1 MTEIEKINNLRA
13 EMLKEGIDLYIIPM
27 RNNLLNTDLKPHEN
41 RIKYISKFSGSAG
54 QIFITLQ
61 KASIFVDGR
70 YELQVKLEVSS
81 KIFEINEMGIQ
92 SYIKWIETN
101 LPENCTVGY
110 DPKLFS
116 ITEIETYI
124 KRFENHQIKLKSIS
138 DNLVDKIWSKIPSQ
152 KKAII
157 SDHKI
162 EYSGIKRAEKLNKLR
177 NTFIKSQDE
186 ALFVGD
192 NNFISSFTNLR
203 AYRNEYTPAI
213 PAFCVITT
221 NNCHL
226 FVENCRINKN
236 DVTKIA
242 TDIKIHDLKD
252 FKRDISNILKNVKV
266 VKLDKSDTSIFVQ
279 EIFKKLNIKVL
290 HQNDINHSKA
300 IKNSI
305 ELEAFKKAHELD
317 AIAICNFLHWIK
329 KQKNLNNLDE
339 LRIVKSI
346 EFFRKEQQPHYL
358 GPSFSAIVGFNEN
371 GAIIHYNA
379 TKKTNKKLSGDGL
392 LLIDSGGQY
401 KYGTT
406 DVTRT
411 ILVGKANEKMKRLYT
426 VVLKA
431 HIALARKSF
440 NKKTTGAELDNVA
453 RSVVKKYGYD
463 YNHGTGHGVGSV
475 LSVHDGILSISPKE
489 KKANFQEN
497 MVFSNE
503 PGIYLEGLFGIR
515 IENLMVLNKDTKIR
529 NNLCFEIL
537 SHIPF
542 ERELFD
548 LNILNETEVNWI
560 NKYHAKVYEKL
571 SSKLK
576 LDQRT
581 WLKNATLPV

>member
-27 RNNLLNTDLKPHEN
+27 RNNLLNNDLKPHEN

-70 YELQVKLEVSS
+70 YELQVKLEVNS
-81 KIFEINEMGIQ
+81 KIFEINEMGMQ

-116 ITEIETYI
+116 ISEIETYI
-124 KRFENHQIKLKSIS
+124 KRFENHHIKLKSIS
-138 DNLVDKIWSKIPSQ
+138 DNLIDKIWSKIPSQ
-152 KKAII
+152 KQVII

-162 EYSGIKRAEKLNKLR
+162 EYSGIKRAEKLNKLIDK
-177 NTFIKSQDE
+177 FIKSQDE

-203 AYRNEYTPAI
+203 AYRNEYTPAV
-213 PAFCVITT
+213 PAFCVITA

-226 FVENCRINKN
+226 FLENCRINKN

-242 TDIKIHDLKD
+242 TDIRIHDLKD
-252 FKRDISNILKNVKV
+252 FKRDIANILKNVKI
-266 VKLDKSDTSIFVQ
+266 VKLDKKDTTIFVQ
-279 EIFKKLNIKVL
+279 ETFKKLNIKVL

-300 IKNSI
+300 VKNSI
-305 ELEAFKKAHELD
+305 ELESFKKAHELD
-317 AIAICNFLHWIK
+317 AIAICNFLYWIK

-339 LRIVKSI
+339 LKIVKSI

-358 GPSFSAIVGFNEN
+358 GPSFPAIVGFNEN

-411 ILVGKANEKMKRLYT
+411 ILVGKANEEMRRLYT
-426 VVLKA
+426 LVLKA
-431 HIALARKSF
+431 HIALARVSF

-453 RSVVKKYGYD
+453 RSVIKKYGYD

>member
-27 RNNLLNTDLKPHEN
+27 RNNLLNNDLKPHEN

-70 YELQVKLEVSS
+70 YELQVKLEVNS
-81 KIFEINEMGIQ
+81 KIFEINEMGMQ

-124 KRFENHQIKLKSIS
+124 KRFETHHIKLKSIS
-138 DNLVDKIWSKIPSQ
+138 DNLVDKIWLKIPNQ
-152 KKAII
+152 KQVII

-162 EYSGIKRAEKLNKLR
+162 EYSGIKRAEKLHKLVDK
-177 NTFIKSQDE
+177 FIKSQDE

-203 AYRNEYTPAI
+203 AYRNEYTPAV
-213 PAFCVITT
+213 PAFCVITA

-226 FVENCRINKN
+226 FLENCRINKN

-242 TDIKIHDLKD
+242 TDIRIHDLKD
-252 FKRDISNILKNVKV
+252 FKRDIANILKNVKI
-266 VKLDKSDTSIFVQ
+266 VKLDKKDTTIFVQ
-279 EIFKKLNIKVL
+279 ETLKKLNIKVL

-300 IKNSI
+300 VKNSI
-305 ELEAFKKAHELD
+305 ELESFKKAHELD
-317 AIAICNFLHWIK
+317 AIAICNFLHWFK
-329 KQKNLNNLDE
+329 KQKNLNNLNE
-339 LRIVKSI
+339 LKIVKSI

-358 GPSFSAIVGFNEN
+358 GPSFPAIVGFNEN

-379 TKKTNKKLSGDGL
+379 TKKTNKKLSGNGL

-411 ILVGKANEKMKRLYT
+411 ILVGKANEEMRRLYT
-426 VVLKA
+426 LVLKA

-453 RSVVKKYGYD
+453 RSVIKKYGYD

-515 IENLMVLNKDTKIR
+515 IENLMVLVKDTKIR

>member
-27 RNNLLNTDLKPHEN
+27 RNNLLNNDLKPHEN

-70 YELQVKLEVSS
+70 YELQVKLEVNS
-81 KIFEINEMGIQ
+81 KIFEINEMGMQ

-116 ITEIETYI
+116 ISEIETYI
-124 KRFENHQIKLKSIS
+124 KRFENHHIKLKSIS
-138 DNLVDKIWSKIPSQ
+138 DNLIDKIWSKIPSQ
-152 KKAII
+152 KQVII

-162 EYSGIKRAEKLNKLR
+162 EYSGIKRAEKLNKLIDK
-177 NTFIKSQDE
+177 FIKSQDE

-203 AYRNEYTPAI
+203 AYRNEYTPAV
-213 PAFCVITT
+213 PAFCVITA

-226 FVENCRINKN
+226 FLENCRINKN

-242 TDIKIHDLKD
+242 TDIRIHDLKD
-252 FKRDISNILKNVKV
+252 FKRDIANILKNVKI
-266 VKLDKSDTSIFVQ
+266 VKLDKKDTTIFVQ
-279 EIFKKLNIKVL
+279 ETLKKLNIKVL

-300 IKNSI
+300 VKNSI
-305 ELEAFKKAHELD
+305 ELESFKKAHELD
-317 AIAICNFLHWIK
+317 AIAICNFLHWFK
-329 KQKNLNNLDE
+329 KQKNLNNLNE
-339 LRIVKSI
+339 LKIVKSI

-358 GPSFSAIVGFNEN
+358 GPSFPAIVGFNEN

-411 ILVGKANEKMKRLYT
+411 ILVGKANEEMRRLYT
-426 VVLKA
+426 LVLKA

-440 NKKTTGAELDNVA
+440 NKKTSGAELDNVA
-453 RSVVKKYGYD
+453 RSVIKKYGYD

-489 KKANFQEN
+489 KKTNFQEN

-571 SSKLK
+571 SSKIK

>member
-27 RNNLLNTDLKPHEN
+27 RNNLLNNDLKPHEN

-70 YELQVKLEVSS
+70 YELQVKLEVNS
-81 KIFEINEMGIQ
+81 KIFEINEMGMQ

-116 ITEIETYI
+116 ISEIETYI
-124 KRFENHQIKLKSIS
+124 KRFENHHIKLKSIS
-138 DNLVDKIWSKIPSQ
+138 DNLIDKIWSKIPSQ
-152 KKAII
+152 KQVII

-162 EYSGIKRAEKLNKLR
+162 EYSGIKRAEKLNRLIDK
-177 NTFIKSQDE
+177 FIKSKDE

-203 AYRNEYTPAI
+203 AYRNEYTPAV
-213 PAFCVITT
+213 PAFCVITA

-226 FVENCRINKN
+226 FLENCRINKN

-242 TDIKIHDLKD
+242 TDIRIHDLKD
-252 FKRDISNILKNVKV
+252 FKRDIANILKNVKI
-266 VKLDKSDTSIFVQ
+266 VKLDKKDTTIFVQ
-279 EIFKKLNIKVL
+279 ETLKKLNIKVL

-300 IKNSI
+300 VKNSI
-305 ELEAFKKAHELD
+305 ELESFKKAHELD
-317 AIAICNFLHWIK
+317 AIAICNFLYWIK

-339 LRIVKSI
+339 LKIVKSI

-358 GPSFSAIVGFNEN
+358 GPSFPAIVGFNEN

-411 ILVGKANEKMKRLYT
+411 ILVGKANEEMRRLYT
-426 VVLKA
+426 LVLKA
-431 HIALARKSF
+431 HIALARVSF

-453 RSVVKKYGYD
+453 RSVIKKYGYD

>member
-27 RNNLLNTDLKPHEN
+27 RNNLLNNDLKPYEN

-70 YELQVKLEVSS
+70 YELQVKLEVNS
-81 KIFEINEMGIQ
+81 KIFEINEMGMQ

-116 ITEIETYI
+116 ISEIETYI
-124 KRFENHQIKLKSIS
+124 KRFENHHIKLKSIS
-138 DNLVDKIWSKIPSQ
+138 DNLIDKIWSKIPSQ
-152 KKAII
+152 KQVII

-162 EYSGIKRAEKLNKLR
+162 EYSGIKRAEKLNKLIDK
-177 NTFIKSQDE
+177 FIKSQDE

-203 AYRNEYTPAI
+203 AYRNEYTPAV
-213 PAFCVITT
+213 PAFCVITA

-226 FVENCRINKN
+226 FLENCRINKN

-242 TDIKIHDLKD
+242 TDIRIHDLKD
-252 FKRDISNILKNVKV
+252 FKRDIANILKNVKI
-266 VKLDKSDTSIFVQ
+266 VKLDKKDTTIFVQ
-279 EIFKKLNIKVL
+279 ETLKKLNIKVL

-300 IKNSI
+300 VKNSI
-305 ELEAFKKAHELD
+305 ELESFKKAHELD
-317 AIAICNFLHWIK
+317 AIAICNFLYWIK

-339 LRIVKSI
+339 LKIVKSI

-358 GPSFSAIVGFNEN
+358 GPSFPAIVGFNEN

-411 ILVGKANEKMKRLYT
+411 ILVGKANEEMKRLYT

-548 LNILNETEVNWI
+548 LNILNKTELDWI

-571 SSKLK
+571 SSKLE

>member
-1 MTEIEKINNLRA
+1 MIEIEKINNLRA

-27 RNNLLNTDLKPHEN
+27 RNNLLNNDLKPHEN

-70 YELQVKLEVSS
+70 YELQVKLEVNS
-81 KIFEINEMGIQ
+81 KIFEINEMGMQ

-116 ITEIETYI
+116 ISEIETYI
-124 KRFENHQIKLKSIS
+124 KRFENHHIKLKSIS
-138 DNLVDKIWSKIPSQ
+138 DNLIDKIWSKIPSQ
-152 KKAII
+152 KQVII

-162 EYSGIKRAEKLNKLR
+162 EYSGIKRAEKLNKLIDK
-177 NTFIKSQDE
+177 FIKSQDE

-203 AYRNEYTPAI
+203 AYRNEYTPAV
-213 PAFCVITT
+213 PAFCVITA

-226 FVENCRINKN
+226 FLENCRINKN

-242 TDIKIHDLKD
+242 TDIRIHDLKD
-252 FKRDISNILKNVKV
+252 FKRDIANILKNVKI
-266 VKLDKSDTSIFVQ
+266 VKLDKKDTTIFVQ
-279 EIFKKLNIKVL
+279 ETLKKLNIKVL

-300 IKNSI
+300 VKNSI
-305 ELEAFKKAHELD
+305 ELESFKKAHELD
-317 AIAICNFLHWIK
+317 AIAICNFLYWIK
-329 KQKNLNNLDE
+329 KQKNLNDLDE
-339 LRIVKSI
+339 LKIVKSI

-358 GPSFSAIVGFNEN
+358 GPSFPAIVGFNEN
-371 GAIIHYNA
+371 GAIIHYKA

-411 ILVGKANEKMKRLYT
+411 ILVGKANEEMRRLYT
-426 VVLKA
+426 LVLKA
-431 HIALARKSF
+431 HIALARVSF

-453 RSVVKKYGYD
+453 RSVIKKYGYD

>member
-27 RNNLLNTDLKPHEN
+27 RNNLLNNDLKPHEN

-70 YELQVKLEVSS
+70 YELQVKLEVNS
-81 KIFEINEMGIQ
+81 KIFEINEMGMQ

-116 ITEIETYI
+116 ISEIETYI
-124 KRFENHQIKLKSIS
+124 KRFENHHIKLKSIS
-138 DNLVDKIWSKIPSQ
+138 DNLIDKIWSKIPSQ
-152 KKAII
+152 KQVII

-162 EYSGIKRAEKLNKLR
+162 EYSGIKRAEKLNKLIDK
-177 NTFIKSQDE
+177 FIKSQDE

-203 AYRNEYTPAI
+203 AYRNEYTPAV
-213 PAFCVITT
+213 PAFCVITA

-226 FVENCRINKN
+226 FLENCRINKN

-242 TDIKIHDLKD
+242 TDIRIHDLKD
-252 FKRDISNILKNVKV
+252 FKRDIANILKNVKI
-266 VKLDKSDTSIFVQ
+266 VKLDKKDTTIFVQ
-279 EIFKKLNIKVL
+279 ETLKKLNIKVL

-300 IKNSI
+300 IMNSV
-305 ELEAFKKAHELD
+305 ELESFKKAHELD
-317 AIAICNFLHWIK
+317 AIAICNFLYWIK

-339 LRIVKSI
+339 LKIVKSI

-358 GPSFSAIVGFNEN
+358 GPSFPAIVGFNEN

-411 ILVGKANEKMKRLYT
+411 ILVGKANEEMRRLYT
-426 VVLKA
+426 LVLKA
-431 HIALARKSF
+431 HIALARMSF

-453 RSVVKKYGYD
+453 RSVIKKYGYD

>member
-1 MTEIEKINNLRA
+1 MTEIEKINNLRT

-27 RNNLLNTDLKPHEN
+27 RNNLLNNDLKRHEN

-70 YELQVKLEVSS
+70 YELQVKLEVNS
-81 KIFEINEMGIQ
+81 KIFEINEMGMQ

-116 ITEIETYI
+116 ISEIETYI
-124 KRFENHQIKLKSIS
+124 KRFENHHIKLKSIS
-138 DNLVDKIWSKIPSQ
+138 DNLIDKIWSKIPSQ
-152 KKAII
+152 KQAII

-162 EYSGIKRAEKLNKLR
+162 EYSGIKRAEKLNKLVDK
-177 NTFIKSQDE
+177 FIKSQDE

-203 AYRNEYTPAI
+203 AYRNEYTPAV
-213 PAFCVITT
+213 PAFCVITA

-226 FVENCRINKN
+226 FLENCRINKN

-242 TDIKIHDLKD
+242 TDIRIHDLKD
-252 FKRDISNILKNVKV
+252 FKRDIANILKNVKI
-266 VKLDKSDTSIFVQ
+266 VKLDKKDTTIFVQ
-279 EIFKKLNIKVL
+279 ETLKKLNIKVL

-300 IKNSI
+300 VKNSI
-305 ELEAFKKAHELD
+305 ELESFKKAHELD
-317 AIAICNFLHWIK
+317 AIAICNFLYWIK

-339 LRIVKSI
+339 LKIVKSI

-358 GPSFSAIVGFNEN
+358 GPSFPAIVGFNEN

-411 ILVGKANEKMKRLYT
+411 ILVGRANEEMRRLYT
-426 VVLKA
+426 LVLKA

-453 RSVVKKYGYD
+453 RSVIKKYGYD

-515 IENLMVLNKDTKIR
+515 IENLMVLVKDTKIR

>member
-27 RNNLLNTDLKPHEN
+27 RNNLLNNDLKPHEN

-70 YELQVKLEVSS
+70 YELQVKLEVNS
-81 KIFEINEMGIQ
+81 KIFEINEMGMQ

-116 ITEIETYI
+116 ISEIETYI
-124 KRFENHQIKLKSIS
+124 KRFENHHIKLKSIS
-138 DNLVDKIWSKIPSQ
+138 DNLIDKIWSKIPSQ
-152 KKAII
+152 KQVII

-162 EYSGIKRAEKLNKLR
+162 EYSGIKRAQKLNKLIDK
-177 NTFIKSQDE
+177 FIKSQDE

-203 AYRNEYTPAI
+203 AYRNEYTPAV
-213 PAFCVITT
+213 PAFCVITA

-226 FVENCRINKN
+226 FLENCRINKN

-242 TDIKIHDLKD
+242 TDIRIHDLKD
-252 FKRDISNILKNVKV
+252 FKRDIANILKNVKI
-266 VKLDKSDTSIFVQ
+266 VKLDKKDTTIFVQ
-279 EIFKKLNIKVL
+279 ETLKKLNIKVL
-290 HQNDINHSKA
+290 HQKDINHSKA

-305 ELEAFKKAHELD
+305 ELESFKKAHELD
-317 AIAICNFLHWIK
+317 AIAICNFLYWIK

-339 LRIVKSI
+339 LKIVKSI

-358 GPSFSAIVGFNEN
+358 GPSFPAIVGFNEN

-411 ILVGKANEKMKRLYT
+411 ILVGKANEEMRRLYT
-426 VVLKA
+426 LVLKA
-431 HIALARKSF
+431 HIALARVSF

-453 RSVVKKYGYD
+453 RSVIKKYGYD

>member
-27 RNNLLNTDLKPHEN
+27 RNNLLNNDLKPHEN

-70 YELQVKLEVSS
+70 YELQVKLEVNS
-81 KIFEINEMGIQ
+81 KIFEINEMGMQ

-116 ITEIETYI
+116 ISEIETYI
-124 KRFENHQIKLKSIS
+124 KRFENHHIKLKSIS
-138 DNLVDKIWSKIPSQ
+138 DNLIDKIWSKIPSQ
-152 KKAII
+152 KQAII

-162 EYSGIKRAEKLNKLR
+162 EYSGIKRAEKLNKLVDK
-177 NTFIKSQDE
+177 FIKSQDE

-203 AYRNEYTPAI
+203 AYRNEYTPAV
-213 PAFCVITT
+213 PAFCVITA

-226 FVENCRINKN
+226 FLENCRINKN

-242 TDIKIHDLKD
+242 TDIRIHDLKD
-252 FKRDISNILKNVKV
+252 FKRDIANILKNVKI
-266 VKLDKSDTSIFVQ
+266 VKLDKKDTTIFVQ
-279 EIFKKLNIKVL
+279 ETLKKLNIKVL

-300 IKNSI
+300 VKNSI
-305 ELEAFKKAHELD
+305 ELESFKKAHELD
-317 AIAICNFLHWIK
+317 AIAICNFLHWFK

-339 LRIVKSI
+339 LKIVKSI

-358 GPSFSAIVGFNEN
+358 GPSFPAIVGFNEN

-379 TKKTNKKLSGDGL
+379 TKKTNKKLSGNGL

-411 ILVGKANEKMKRLYT
+411 ILVGKANEEMRRLYT
-426 VVLKA
+426 LVLKA

-440 NKKTTGAELDNVA
+440 NKKTPGAELDNVA
-453 RSVVKKYGYD
+453 RSVIKKYGYD

-515 IENLMVLNKDTKIR
+515 IENLMVLVKDTKIR

>member
-27 RNNLLNTDLKPHEN
+27 RNNLLNNDLKPHEN

-70 YELQVKLEVSS
+70 YELQVKLEVNS
-81 KIFEINEMGIQ
+81 KIFEINEMGMQ

-116 ITEIETYI
+116 ISEIETYI
-124 KRFENHQIKLKSIS
+124 KRFENHHIKLKSIS
-138 DNLVDKIWSKIPSQ
+138 DNLIDKIWSKIPSQ
-152 KKAII
+152 KQVII

-162 EYSGIKRAEKLNKLR
+162 EYSGIKRAEKLNKLIDK
-177 NTFIKSQDE
+177 FIKSQDE

-203 AYRNEYTPAI
+203 AYRNEYTPAV
-213 PAFCVITT
+213 PAFCVITA

-226 FVENCRINKN
+226 FLENCRINKN

-242 TDIKIHDLKD
+242 TDIRIHDLKD
-252 FKRDISNILKNVKV
+252 FKRDIANILKNVKI
-266 VKLDKSDTSIFVQ
+266 VKLDKKDTTIFVQ
-279 EIFKKLNIKVL
+279 ETLKKLNIKVL

-300 IKNSI
+300 VKNSI
-305 ELEAFKKAHELD
+305 ELESFKKAHELD
-317 AIAICNFLHWIK
+317 AIAICNFLYWIK

-339 LRIVKSI
+339 LKIVKSI

-358 GPSFSAIVGFNEN
+358 GPSFPAIVGFNEN

-411 ILVGKANEKMKRLYT
+411 ILVGKANEEMRRLYT
-426 VVLKA
+426 LVLKA
-431 HIALARKSF
+431 HIALARVSF

-453 RSVVKKYGYD
+453 RSVIKKYGYD

-529 NNLCFEIL
+529 NNLCFEVL

>member
-27 RNNLLNTDLKPHEN
+27 RNNLLNNDLKPHEN

-70 YELQVKLEVSS
+70 YELQVKLEVNS
-81 KIFEINEMGIQ
+81 KIFEINEMGMR

-101 LPENCTVGY
+101 LPENGTVGY

-116 ITEIETYI
+116 ISEIETYI
-124 KRFENHQIKLKSIS
+124 KRFENHHIKLKSIS
-138 DNLVDKIWSKIPSQ
+138 DNLIDKIWSKIPSQ
-152 KKAII
+152 KQVII

-162 EYSGIKRAEKLNKLR
+162 EYSGIKRAEKLNKLIDK
-177 NTFIKSQDE
+177 FIKSQDE

-203 AYRNEYTPAI
+203 AYRNEYTPAV
-213 PAFCVITT
+213 PAFCVITA

-226 FVENCRINKN
+226 FLENCRINKN

-242 TDIKIHDLKD
+242 TDIRIHDLKD
-252 FKRDISNILKNVKV
+252 FKRDIANILKNVKI
-266 VKLDKSDTSIFVQ
+266 VKLDKKDTTIFVQ
-279 EIFKKLNIKVL
+279 ETLKKLNIKVL

-300 IKNSI
+300 VKNSI
-305 ELEAFKKAHELD
+305 ELESFKKAHELD
-317 AIAICNFLHWIK
+317 AIAICNFLYWIK

-339 LRIVKSI
+339 LKIVKSI

-358 GPSFSAIVGFNEN
+358 GPSFPAIVGFNEN

-411 ILVGKANEKMKRLYT
+411 ILVGKANEEMRRLYT
-426 VVLKA
+426 LVLKA
-431 HIALARKSF
+431 HIALARMSF

-453 RSVVKKYGYD
+453 RSVIKKYGYD

-548 LNILNETEVNWI
+548 LNILSKTELNWI
-560 NKYHAKVYEKL
+560 NKYHKKVYEKL

-581 WLKNATLPV
+581 WLKNVTLPV

>member
-27 RNNLLNTDLKPHEN
+27 RNNLLNNDLKPHEN

-70 YELQVKLEVSS
+70 YELQVKLEVNS
-81 KIFEINEMGIQ
+81 KIFEINEMGMQ

-116 ITEIETYI
+116 ISEIETYI
-124 KRFENHQIKLKSIS
+124 KRFENHHIKLKSIS
-138 DNLVDKIWSKIPSQ
+138 DNLIDKIWSKIPSQ
-152 KKAII
+152 KQVII

-162 EYSGIKRAEKLNKLR
+162 EYSGIKRAEKLNKLIDK
-177 NTFIKSQDE
+177 FIKSQDE

-203 AYRNEYTPAI
+203 AYRNEYTPAV
-213 PAFCVITT
+213 PAFCVITA

-226 FVENCRINKN
+226 FLENCRINKN

-242 TDIKIHDLKD
+242 TDIRIHDLKD
-252 FKRDISNILKNVKV
+252 FKRDIANILKNVKI
-266 VKLDKSDTSIFVQ
+266 VKLDKKDTTIFVQ
-279 EIFKKLNIKVL
+279 ETLKKLNIKVL
-290 HQNDINHSKA
+290 YQNDINHSKA
-300 IKNSI
+300 VKNSI
-305 ELEAFKKAHELD
+305 ELESFKKAHELD
-317 AIAICNFLHWIK
+317 AIAICNFLYWIK

-339 LRIVKSI
+339 LKIVKSI

-358 GPSFSAIVGFNEN
+358 GPSFPAIVGFNEN

-379 TKKTNKKLSGDGL
+379 TKRTNKKLSGDGL

-411 ILVGKANEKMKRLYT
+411 ILVGKANEEMRRLYT
-426 VVLKA
+426 LVLKA
-431 HIALARKSF
+431 HIALARVSF

-453 RSVVKKYGYD
+453 RSVIKKYGYD

-515 IENLMVLNKDTKIR
+515 IENLMVLNKDTKIK

>member
-27 RNNLLNTDLKPHEN
+27 RNNLLNNDLKPHEN

-70 YELQVKLEVSS
+70 YELQVKLEVNS
-81 KIFEINEMGIQ
+81 KIFEINEMGMQ

-116 ITEIETYI
+116 ISEIETYI
-124 KRFENHQIKLKSIS
+124 KRFENHHIKLKSIS
-138 DNLVDKIWSKIPSQ
+138 DNLIDKIWSKIPSQ
-152 KKAII
+152 KQVII

-162 EYSGIKRAEKLNKLR
+162 EYSGIKRAEKLNKLIDK
-177 NTFIKSQDE
+177 FIKSQDE

-203 AYRNEYTPAI
+203 AYRNEYTPAV
-213 PAFCVITT
+213 PAFCVITA

-226 FVENCRINKN
+226 FLENCRINKN

-242 TDIKIHDLKD
+242 TDIRIHDLKD
-252 FKRDISNILKNVKV
+252 FKRDIANILKNVKI
-266 VKLDKSDTSIFVQ
+266 VKLDKKDTTIFVQ
-279 EIFKKLNIKVL
+279 ETLKKLNIKAL

-305 ELEAFKKAHELD
+305 ELESFKKAHELD
-317 AIAICNFLHWIK
+317 AIAICNFLYWIK

-339 LRIVKSI
+339 LKIVKSI

-358 GPSFSAIVGFNEN
+358 GPSFPAIVGFNEN

-411 ILVGKANEKMKRLYT
+411 ILVGKANEEMRRLYT
-426 VVLKA
+426 LVLKA
-431 HIALARKSF
+431 HIALARVSF

-453 RSVVKKYGYD
+453 RSVIKKYGYD

>member
-489 KKANFQEN
+489 KRANFKEN

-503 PGIYLEGLFGIR
+503 PGIYLEGIFGIR
-515 IENLMVLNKDTKIR
+515 IENLMVLNKDEKIE
-529 NNLCFEIL
+529 NNLYFEIL
-537 SHIPF
+537 SHIPL

-548 LNILNETEVNWI
+548 LNILNKTELDWI
-560 NKYHAKVYEKL
+560 NKYHTRVYEKL

>member
-27 RNNLLNTDLKPHEN
+27 RNNLLNNDLKPHEN

-70 YELQVKLEVSS
+70 YELQVKLEVNS
-81 KIFEINEMGIQ
+81 KIFEINEMGMQ

-116 ITEIETYI
+116 ISEIETYI
-124 KRFENHQIKLKSIS
+124 KRFENHHIKLKSIS
-138 DNLVDKIWSKIPSQ
+138 DNLIDKIWSKIPSQ
-152 KKAII
+152 KQVII

-162 EYSGIKRAEKLNKLR
+162 EYSGIKRAEKLNKLIDK
-177 NTFIKSQDE
+177 FIKSQDE

-203 AYRNEYTPAI
+203 AYRNEYTPAV
-213 PAFCVITT
+213 PAFCVITA

-226 FVENCRINKN
+226 FLENCRINKN

-242 TDIKIHDLKD
+242 TDIRIHDLKD
-252 FKRDISNILKNVKV
+252 FKRDIANILKNVKI
-266 VKLDKSDTSIFVQ
+266 VKLDKKDTTIFVQ
-279 EIFKKLNIKVL
+279 ETLKKLNIKVL

-300 IKNSI
+300 VKNSI
-305 ELEAFKKAHELD
+305 ELESFKKAHELD
-317 AIAICNFLHWIK
+317 AIAICNFFYWIK

-339 LRIVKSI
+339 LKIVKSI

-358 GPSFSAIVGFNEN
+358 GPSFPAIVGFNEN

-411 ILVGKANEKMKRLYT
+411 ILVGKANEVMIRLYT
-426 VVLKA
+426 LVLKA
-431 HIALARKSF
+431 HIALARVSF

-453 RSVVKKYGYD
+453 RSVIKKYGYD

-515 IENLMVLNKDTKIR
+515 IENLMVLNKDTKIK

>member
-27 RNNLLNTDLKPHEN
+27 RNNLLNNDLKPHEN

-70 YELQVKLEVSS
+70 YELQVKLEVNS
-81 KIFEINEMGIQ
+81 KIFEINEMGMQ

-116 ITEIETYI
+116 ISEIEIYI
-124 KRFENHQIKLKSIS
+124 KRFENHHIKLKSIS
-138 DNLVDKIWSKIPSQ
+138 DNLIDKIWSKIPSQ
-152 KKAII
+152 KQVII

-162 EYSGIKRAEKLNKLR
+162 EYSGIKRAEKLNKLIDK
-177 NTFIKSQDE
+177 FIKSQDE

-203 AYRNEYTPAI
+203 AYRNEYTPAV
-213 PAFCVITT
+213 PAFCVITA

-226 FVENCRINKN
+226 FLENCRINKN

-242 TDIKIHDLKD
+242 TDIRIHDLKD
-252 FKRDISNILKNVKV
+252 FKRDIANILKNVKI
-266 VKLDKSDTSIFVQ
+266 VKLDKKDTTIFVQ
-279 EIFKKLNIKVL
+279 ETLKKLNIKVL

-300 IKNSI
+300 VKNSI
-305 ELEAFKKAHELD
+305 ELESFKKAHELD
-317 AIAICNFLHWIK
+317 AIAICNFLYWIK

-339 LRIVKSI
+339 LKIVKSI

-358 GPSFSAIVGFNEN
+358 GPSFPAIVGFNEN

-411 ILVGKANEKMKRLYT
+411 ILVGKANEEMRRLYT
-426 VVLKA
+426 LVLKA
-431 HIALARKSF
+431 HIALARVSF

-453 RSVVKKYGYD
+453 RSVIKKYGYD

-489 KKANFQEN
+489 KKAYFQEN

-515 IENLMVLNKDTKIR
+515 IENLMVLNKDTKNR

-571 SSKLK
+571 SSKIK

-581 WLKNATLPV
+581 WLKNATLPI

>member
-27 RNNLLNTDLKPHEN
+27 RNNLLNNDLKPHEN

-70 YELQVKLEVSS
+70 YELQVKLEVNS
-81 KIFEINEMGIQ
+81 KIFEINEMGMQ

-116 ITEIETYI
+116 ISEIETYI
-124 KRFENHQIKLKSIS
+124 KRFENHHIKLKSIS
-138 DNLVDKIWSKIPSQ
+138 DNLIDKIWSKIPSQ
-152 KKAII
+152 KQVII

-162 EYSGIKRAEKLNKLR
+162 EYSGIKRAEKLNKLIDK
-177 NTFIKSQDE
+177 FIKSQDE

-203 AYRNEYTPAI
+203 AYRNEYTPAV
-213 PAFCVITT
+213 PAFCVITA

-226 FVENCRINKN
+226 FLENCRINKN

-242 TDIKIHDLKD
+242 TDIRIHDLKD
-252 FKRDISNILKNVKV
+252 FKRDIANILKNVKI
-266 VKLDKSDTSIFVQ
+266 VKLDKKDTTIFVQ
-279 EIFKKLNIKVL
+279 ETFKKLNIKVL

-300 IKNSI
+300 VKNSI
-305 ELEAFKKAHELD
+305 ELESFKKAHELD
-317 AIAICNFLHWIK
+317 AIAICNFLYWIK

-339 LRIVKSI
+339 LKIVKSI

-358 GPSFSAIVGFNEN
+358 GPSFPAIVGFNEN

-411 ILVGKANEKMKRLYT
+411 ILVGKANEEMRRLYT
-426 VVLKA
+426 LVLKA
-431 HIALARKSF
+431 HIALARVSF

-453 RSVVKKYGYD
+453 RSVIKKYGYD

-489 KKANFQEN
+489 KKRTFKKIW
-497 MVFSNE
+497 F
-503 PGIYLEGLFGIR
+503 F
-515 IENLMVLNKDTKIR
+515 LM
-529 NNLCFEIL
+529 
-537 SHIPF
+537 S
-542 ERELFD
+542 
-548 LNILNETEVNWI
+548 
-560 NKYHAKVYEKL
+560 
-571 SSKLK
+571 
-576 LDQRT
+576 
-581 WLKNATLPV
+581 PVSI

>member
-13 EMLKEGIDLYIIPM
+13 EMFKEGIDLYIIPM
-27 RNNLLNTDLKPHEN
+27 RNNLLNNDLKPHEN

-54 QIFITLQ
+54 QIFITSQ

-70 YELQVKLEVSS
+70 YELQVKLEVNS
-81 KIFEINEMGIQ
+81 KIFEINEMGMQ

-116 ITEIETYI
+116 ISEIETYI
-124 KRFENHQIKLKSIS
+124 KRFENHHIKLKSIS
-138 DNLVDKIWSKIPSQ
+138 DNLIDKIWSKIPSQ
-152 KKAII
+152 KQVII

-162 EYSGIKRAEKLNKLR
+162 EYSGIKRAEKLNRLIDK
-177 NTFIKSQDE
+177 FIKSKDE

-203 AYRNEYTPAI
+203 AYRNEYTPAV
-213 PAFCVITT
+213 PAFCVITA

-226 FVENCRINKN
+226 FLENCRINKN

-242 TDIKIHDLKD
+242 TDIRIHDLKD
-252 FKRDISNILKNVKV
+252 FKRDIANILKNVKI
-266 VKLDKSDTSIFVQ
+266 VKLDKKDTTIFVQ
-279 EIFKKLNIKVL
+279 ETLKKLNIKVL

-300 IKNSI
+300 VKNSI
-305 ELEAFKKAHELD
+305 ELESFKKAHELD
-317 AIAICNFLHWIK
+317 AIAICNFLYWIK

-339 LRIVKSI
+339 LKIVKSI

-358 GPSFSAIVGFNEN
+358 GPSFPAIVGFNEN

-411 ILVGKANEKMKRLYT
+411 ILVGKANEEMRRLYT
-426 VVLKA
+426 LVLKA
-431 HIALARKSF
+431 HIALARVSF

-453 RSVVKKYGYD
+453 RSVIKKYGYD

>member
-27 RNNLLNTDLKPHEN
+27 RNNLLNNDLKPHEN

-70 YELQVKLEVSS
+70 YELQVKLEVNS
-81 KIFEINEMGIQ
+81 KIFEINEMGMQ

-116 ITEIETYI
+116 ISEIETYI
-124 KRFENHQIKLKSIS
+124 KRFENHHIKLKSIS
-138 DNLVDKIWSKIPSQ
+138 DNLIDKIWSKIPSQ
-152 KKAII
+152 KKVII

-162 EYSGIKRAEKLNKLR
+162 EYSGIKRAEKLNKLIDK
-177 NTFIKSQDE
+177 FIKSQDE

-226 FVENCRINKN
+226 FLENCRINKN

-252 FKRDISNILKNVKV
+252 FERDITNILKNVKI
-266 VKLDKSDTSIFVQ
+266 VKLDKKDTTIFVQ

-300 IKNSI
+300 VKNSI
-305 ELEAFKKAHELD
+305 ELESFKKAHELD
-317 AIAICNFLHWIK
+317 AIAICNFLYWIK

-358 GPSFSAIVGFNEN
+358 GPSFPAIVGFNEN

-411 ILVGKANEKMKRLYT
+411 ILVGKANEEMKRLYT

-431 HIALARKSF
+431 HIALARVSF

-537 SHIPF
+537 SHIPL

-548 LNILNETEVNWI
+548 LNILNETELDWI

>member
-1 MTEIEKINNLRA
+1 MTETEKINNLRA

-27 RNNLLNTDLKPHEN
+27 RNNLLNNDLKPHEN

-70 YELQVKLEVSS
+70 YELQVKLEVNG
-81 KIFEINEMGIQ
+81 KIFEINEMGMQ

-124 KRFENHQIKLKSIS
+124 KRFENHHVKIKSIS
-138 DNLVDKIWSKIPSQ
+138 DNLIDKIWSKVPSQ
-152 KKAII
+152 KKVII

-177 NTFIKSQDE
+177 NKFIKSQDE

-203 AYRNEYTPAI
+203 AYRNEFTPAI

-226 FVENCRINKN
+226 FTENCRINKN

-242 TDIKIHDLKD
+242 IDIKIHDLKD
-252 FKRDISNILKNVKV
+252 FKTDITKILKNVKV
-266 VKLDKSDTSIFVQ
+266 VKLDKKDTTIFVQ
-279 EIFKKLNIKVL
+279 EIFKKLNIEVL

-300 IKNSI
+300 LKNSI
-305 ELEAFKKAHELD
+305 ELESFKKAHELD
-317 AIAICNFLHWIK
+317 SIAMCNFLYWIK

-339 LRIVKSI
+339 LRIVKSL
-346 EFFRKEQQPHYL
+346 EFFRKEQPHYL
-358 GPSFSAIVGFNEN
+358 GPSFPAIVGFNEN

-411 ILVGKANEKMKRLYT
+411 IPIGKANEEMKRLYT

-489 KKANFQEN
+489 RRANFIEN

-503 PGIYLEGLFGIR
+503 PGIYIEGLFGIR
-515 IENLMVLNKDTKIR
+515 IENLMVLVKDKKKE
-529 NNLCFEIL
+529 NNFYFEIL
-537 SHIPF
+537 SHIPL

-548 LNILNETEVNWI
+548 LNILSKTEINWI
-560 NKYHAKVYEKL
+560 NKYHRKVYEKL

-576 LDQRT
+576 LDQRS

>member
-27 RNNLLNTDLKPHEN
+27 RNNLLNNDLKPHEN

-70 YELQVKLEVSS
+70 YELQVKLEVNS
-81 KIFEINEMGIQ
+81 KIFEINEMGMQ

-116 ITEIETYI
+116 ISEIETYI
-124 KRFENHQIKLKSIS
+124 KRFENHHIKLKSIS
-138 DNLVDKIWSKIPSQ
+138 DNLIDKIWSKIPSQ
-152 KKAII
+152 KQVII

-162 EYSGIKRAEKLNKLR
+162 EYSGIKRAEKLNKLIDK
-177 NTFIKSQDE
+177 FIKSQDE

-203 AYRNEYTPAI
+203 AYRNEYTPAV
-213 PAFCVITT
+213 PAFCVITA

-226 FVENCRINKN
+226 FLENCRINKN

-242 TDIKIHDLKD
+242 TDIRIHDLKD
-252 FKRDISNILKNVKV
+252 FKRDIANILKNVKI
-266 VKLDKSDTSIFVQ
+266 VKLDKKDTTIFVQ
-279 EIFKKLNIKVL
+279 ETLKKLNIKVL

-305 ELEAFKKAHELD
+305 ELESFKKAHELD
-317 AIAICNFLHWIK
+317 AIAICNFLYWIK

-339 LRIVKSI
+339 LKIVKSI

-358 GPSFSAIVGFNEN
+358 GPSFPAIVGFNEN

-411 ILVGKANEKMKRLYT
+411 ILVGKANEEMRRLYT
-426 VVLKA
+426 LVLKA
-431 HIALARKSF
+431 HIALARMSF

-453 RSVVKKYGYD
+453 RSVIKKYGYD

>member
-27 RNNLLNTDLKPHEN
+27 RNNLLNADLKPHEN

-70 YELQVKLEVSS
+70 YELQVKLEVNS
-81 KIFEINEMGIQ
+81 KIFEINEMGMQ

-116 ITEIETYI
+116 ISEIETYI
-124 KRFENHQIKLKSIS
+124 KRFENHHIKLKSIS
-138 DNLVDKIWSKIPSQ
+138 DNLIDKIWSKIPSQ
-152 KKAII
+152 KQVII

-162 EYSGIKRAEKLNKLR
+162 EYSGIKRAEKLNKLIDK
-177 NTFIKSQDE
+177 FIKSQDE

-203 AYRNEYTPAI
+203 AYRNEYTPAV
-213 PAFCVITT
+213 PAFCVITA

-226 FVENCRINKN
+226 FLENCRINKN

-242 TDIKIHDLKD
+242 TDIRIHDLKD
-252 FKRDISNILKNVKV
+252 FKRDIANILKNVKI
-266 VKLDKSDTSIFVQ
+266 VKLDKKDTTIFVQ
-279 EIFKKLNIKVL
+279 ETLKKLNIKVL

-305 ELEAFKKAHELD
+305 ELESFKKAHELD
-317 AIAICNFLHWIK
+317 AIAICNFLYWIK

-339 LRIVKSI
+339 LKIVKSI

-358 GPSFSAIVGFNEN
+358 GPSFPAIVGFNEN

-411 ILVGKANEKMKRLYT
+411 ILVGRANEEMRRLYT
-426 VVLKA
+426 LVLKA
-431 HIALARKSF
+431 HIALARVSFKS
-440 NKKTTGAELDNVA
+440 KTTGAELDNVA
-453 RSVVKKYGYD
+453 RSVIKKYGYD

>member
-1 MTEIEKINNLRA
+1 MTETEKINNLRA

-27 RNNLLNTDLKPHEN
+27 RNNLLNNDLKPHEN

-70 YELQVKLEVSS
+70 YELQVKLEVNG
-81 KIFEINEMGIQ
+81 KIFEINEMGMQ

-124 KRFENHQIKLKSIS
+124 KRFENHHVKIKSIS
-138 DNLVDKIWSKIPSQ
+138 DNLIDKIWSKVPSQ
-152 KKAII
+152 KKVII

-177 NTFIKSQDE
+177 NKFIKSQDE

-203 AYRNEYTPAI
+203 AYRNEFTPAI

-226 FVENCRINKN
+226 FTENCRINKN

-252 FKRDISNILKNVKV
+252 FKTDITKILKNVKV
-266 VKLDKSDTSIFVQ
+266 VKLDKKDTTIFVQ
-279 EIFKKLNIKVL
+279 EIFKKLNIEVL

-300 IKNSI
+300 LKNSI
-305 ELEAFKKAHELD
+305 ELESFKKAHELD
-317 AIAICNFLHWIK
+317 SIAMCNFLYWIK

-339 LRIVKSI
+339 LRIVKSL
-346 EFFRKEQQPHYL
+346 EFFRKEQPHYL
-358 GPSFSAIVGFNEN
+358 GPSFPAIVGFNEN

-411 ILVGKANEKMKRLYT
+411 IPIGKANEEMKRLYT

-489 KKANFQEN
+489 RRANFIEN

-503 PGIYLEGLFGIR
+503 PGIYIEGLFGIR
-515 IENLMVLNKDTKIR
+515 IENLMVLVKDKKKE
-529 NNLCFEIL
+529 NNFYFEIL
-537 SHIPF
+537 SHIPL

-548 LNILNETEVNWI
+548 LNILSKTEINWI
-560 NKYHAKVYEKL
+560 NKYHRKVYEKL

-576 LDQRT
+576 LDQRS

>member
-27 RNNLLNTDLKPHEN
+27 RNNLLNNDLKPHEN

-70 YELQVKLEVSS
+70 YELQVKLEVNS
-81 KIFEINEMGIQ
+81 KIFEINEMGMQ

-116 ITEIETYI
+116 ISEIETYI
-124 KRFENHQIKLKSIS
+124 KRFENHHIKLKSIS
-138 DNLVDKIWSKIPSQ
+138 DNLIDKIWSKIPSQ
-152 KKAII
+152 KQVII

-162 EYSGIKRAEKLNKLR
+162 EYSGIKRAEKLNKLIDK
-177 NTFIKSQDE
+177 FIKSQDE

-203 AYRNEYTPAI
+203 AYRNEYTPAV
-213 PAFCVITT
+213 PAFCVITA

-226 FVENCRINKN
+226 FLENCRINKN

-242 TDIKIHDLKD
+242 TDIRIHDLKD
-252 FKRDISNILKNVKV
+252 FKRDIANILKNVKI
-266 VKLDKSDTSIFVQ
+266 VKLDKKDTTIFVQ
-279 EIFKKLNIKVL
+279 ETLKKLNIKVL

-300 IKNSI
+300 VKNSI
-305 ELEAFKKAHELD
+305 ELESFKKAHELD
-317 AIAICNFLHWIK
+317 AIAICNFLYWIK

-339 LRIVKSI
+339 LKIVKSI

-358 GPSFSAIVGFNEN
+358 GPSFPAIVGFNEN

-411 ILVGKANEKMKRLYT
+411 ILVGKANEEMRRLYT
-426 VVLKA
+426 LVLKA
-431 HIALARKSF
+431 HIALARMSF

-453 RSVVKKYGYD
+453 RSVIKKYGYD

-571 SSKLK
+571 SSKIK

>member
-27 RNNLLNTDLKPHEN
+27 RNNLLNNDLKPYEN

-70 YELQVKLEVSS
+70 YELQVKLEVNS
-81 KIFEINEMGIQ
+81 KIFEINEMGMQ

-116 ITEIETYI
+116 ISEIETYI
-124 KRFENHQIKLKSIS
+124 KRFENHHIKLKSIS
-138 DNLVDKIWSKIPSQ
+138 DNLIDKIWSKIPSQ
-152 KKAII
+152 KQVII

-162 EYSGIKRAEKLNKLR
+162 EYSGIKRAEKLNKLIDK
-177 NTFIKSQDE
+177 FIKSQDE

-203 AYRNEYTPAI
+203 AYRNEYTPAV
-213 PAFCVITT
+213 PAFCVITA

-226 FVENCRINKN
+226 FLENCRINKN

-242 TDIKIHDLKD
+242 TDIRIHDLKD
-252 FKRDISNILKNVKV
+252 FKRDIANILKNVKI
-266 VKLDKSDTSIFVQ
+266 VKLDKKDTTIFVQ
-279 EIFKKLNIKVL
+279 ETLKKLNIKVL

-300 IKNSI
+300 VKNSI
-305 ELEAFKKAHELD
+305 ELESFKKAHELD
-317 AIAICNFLHWIK
+317 AIAICNFLYWIK

-339 LRIVKSI
+339 LKIVKSI

-358 GPSFSAIVGFNEN
+358 GPSFPAIVGFNEN

-411 ILVGKANEKMKRLYT
+411 ILVGKANEEMKRLYT

-571 SSKLK
+571 SSKLE

>member
-13 EMLKEGIDLYIIPM
+13 EMFKEGIDLYIIPM
-27 RNNLLNTDLKPHEN
+27 RNNLLNNDLKPHEN

-70 YELQVKLEVSS
+70 YELQVKLEVNS
-81 KIFEINEMGIQ
+81 KIFEINEMGMQ

-116 ITEIETYI
+116 ISEIETYI
-124 KRFENHQIKLKSIS
+124 KRFENHHIKLKSIS
-138 DNLVDKIWSKIPSQ
+138 DNLIDKIWSKIPSQ
-152 KKAII
+152 KQVII

-162 EYSGIKRAEKLNKLR
+162 EYSGIKRAEKLNRLIDK
-177 NTFIKSQDE
+177 FIKSQDE

-203 AYRNEYTPAI
+203 AYRNEYTPAV
-213 PAFCVITT
+213 PAFCVITA

-226 FVENCRINKN
+226 FLENCRINKN

-242 TDIKIHDLKD
+242 TDIRIHDLKD
-252 FKRDISNILKNVKV
+252 FKRDIANILKNVKI
-266 VKLDKSDTSIFVQ
+266 VKLDKKDTTIFVQ
-279 EIFKKLNIKVL
+279 ETLKKLNIKVL

-300 IKNSI
+300 VKNSI
-305 ELEAFKKAHELD
+305 ELESFKKAHELD
-317 AIAICNFLHWIK
+317 AIAICNFLYWIK

-339 LRIVKSI
+339 LKIVKSI

-358 GPSFSAIVGFNEN
+358 GPSFPAIVGFNEN

-411 ILVGKANEKMKRLYT
+411 ILVGKANEEMRRLYT
-426 VVLKA
+426 LVLKA
-431 HIALARKSF
+431 HIALARVSF

>member
-13 EMLKEGIDLYIIPM
+13 EMVKEGIDLYIIPM
-27 RNNLLNTDLKPHEN
+27 RNNLLNNDLKPHEN

-70 YELQVKLEVSS
+70 YELQVKLEVNS
-81 KIFEINEMGIQ
+81 KIFEINEMGMQ

-116 ITEIETYI
+116 ISEIETYI
-124 KRFENHQIKLKSIS
+124 KRFENHHIKLKSIS
-138 DNLVDKIWSKIPSQ
+138 DNLIDKIWSKIPSQ
-152 KKAII
+152 KQVII

-162 EYSGIKRAEKLNKLR
+162 EYSGIKRAEKLNKLIDK
-177 NTFIKSQDE
+177 FIKSQDE

-203 AYRNEYTPAI
+203 AYRNEYTPAV
-213 PAFCVITT
+213 PAFCLITA

-226 FVENCRINKN
+226 FLENCRINKN

-242 TDIKIHDLKD
+242 TDIRIHDLKD
-252 FKRDISNILKNVKV
+252 FKRDIANILKNVKI
-266 VKLDKSDTSIFVQ
+266 VKLDKKDTTIFVQ
-279 EIFKKLNIKVL
+279 ETLKKLNIKVL

-300 IKNSI
+300 VKNSI
-305 ELEAFKKAHELD
+305 ELESFKKAHELD
-317 AIAICNFLHWIK
+317 AIAICNFLYWIK

-339 LRIVKSI
+339 LKIVKSI

-358 GPSFSAIVGFNEN
+358 GPSFPAIVGFNEN

-411 ILVGKANEKMKRLYT
+411 ILVGKANEEVRRLYT
-426 VVLKA
+426 LVLKA
-431 HIALARKSF
+431 HIALARVSF

-453 RSVVKKYGYD
+453 RSVIKKYGYD

>member
-1 MTEIEKINNLRA
+1 MKYIIDNSHDFFHALITTIRQDIINNSY
-13 EMLKEGIDLYIIPM
+13 E
-27 RNNLLNTDLKPHEN
+27 
-41 RIKYISKFSGSAG
+41 
-54 QIFITLQ
+54 

-70 YELQVKLEVSS
+70 YELQVKLEVNS
-81 KIFEINEMGIQ
+81 KIFEINEMGMQ

-116 ITEIETYI
+116 ISEIETYI
-124 KRFENHQIKLKSIS
+124 KRFENHHIKLKSIS
-138 DNLVDKIWSKIPSQ
+138 DNLIDKIWSKIPSQ
-152 KKAII
+152 KQVII

-162 EYSGIKRAEKLNKLR
+162 EYSGIKRAEKLNRLIDK
-177 NTFIKSQDE
+177 FIKSQDE

-203 AYRNEYTPAI
+203 AYRNEYTPAV
-213 PAFCVITT
+213 PAFCVITA

-226 FVENCRINKN
+226 FLENCRINKN

-242 TDIKIHDLKD
+242 TDIRIHDLKD
-252 FKRDISNILKNVKV
+252 FTRDIANILKNVKI
-266 VKLDKSDTSIFVQ
+266 VKLDKKDTTIFVQ
-279 EIFKKLNIKVL
+279 ETLKKLNIKVL

-300 IKNSI
+300 VKNSI
-305 ELEAFKKAHELD
+305 ELESFKKAHELD
-317 AIAICNFLHWIK
+317 AIAICNFLYWIK
-329 KQKNLNNLDE
+329 KQKNLKNLDE
-339 LRIVKSI
+339 LKIVKSI

-358 GPSFSAIVGFNEN
+358 GPSFPAIVGFNEN

-411 ILVGKANEKMKRLYT
+411 ILVGKANEEMRRLYT
-426 VVLKA
+426 LVLKA
-431 HIALARKSF
+431 HIALARVSF

-453 RSVVKKYGYD
+453 RSVIKKYGYD

-548 LNILNETEVNWI
+548 LNILNETEVNWV
-560 NKYHAKVYEKL
+560 NKYHEKVYEKL

-581 WLKNATLPV
+581 WLKNATLPI

>member
-27 RNNLLNTDLKPHEN
+27 RNNLLNNDLKPHEN

-70 YELQVKLEVSS
+70 YELQVKLEVNS
-81 KIFEINEMGIQ
+81 KIFEINEMGMQ

-116 ITEIETYI
+116 ISEIETYI
-124 KRFENHQIKLKSIS
+124 KRFENHHIKLKSIS
-138 DNLVDKIWSKIPSQ
+138 DNLIDKIWSKIPSQ
-152 KKAII
+152 KQVII

-162 EYSGIKRAEKLNKLR
+162 EYSGIKRAEKLNRLIDK
-177 NTFIKSQDE
+177 FIKSKDE

-203 AYRNEYTPAI
+203 AYRNEYTPAV
-213 PAFCVITT
+213 PAFCVITA

-226 FVENCRINKN
+226 FLENCRINKN

-242 TDIKIHDLKD
+242 KDIRIHDLKD
-252 FKRDISNILKNVKV
+252 FKRDIANILKNVKI
-266 VKLDKSDTSIFVQ
+266 VKLDKKDTTIFVQ
-279 EIFKKLNIKVL
+279 ETFKKLNIRVL
-290 HQNDINHSKA
+290 HQKDINHSKA
-300 IKNSI
+300 VKNSI
-305 ELEAFKKAHELD
+305 ELESFKKAHELD
-317 AIAICNFLHWIK
+317 AIAICNFLYWIK

-358 GPSFSAIVGFNEN
+358 GPSFPAIVGFNEN

-411 ILVGKANEKMKRLYT
+411 ILVGKANEEMRRLYT
-426 VVLKA
+426 LVLKA
-431 HIALARKSF
+431 HIALARVSF
-440 NKKTTGAELDNVA
+440 NKTTGAELDNVA
-453 RSVVKKYGYD
+453 RSVIKKYGYD

-489 KKANFQEN
+489 KSE
-497 MVFSNE
+497 
-503 PGIYLEGLFGIR
+503 
-515 IENLMVLNKDTKIR
+515 
-529 NNLCFEIL
+529 L
-537 SHIPF
+537 S
-542 ERELFD
+542 R
-548 LNILNETEVNWI
+548 
-560 NKYHAKVYEKL
+560 KYGFF
-571 SSKLK
+571 
-576 LDQRT
+576 
-581 WLKNATLPV
+581 

>member
-27 RNNLLNTDLKPHEN
+27 RNNLLNNDLKPHEN

-70 YELQVKLEVSS
+70 YELQVKLEVNS
-81 KIFEINEMGIQ
+81 KIFEINEMGMQ

-116 ITEIETYI
+116 ISEIETYI
-124 KRFENHQIKLKSIS
+124 KRFENHHIKLKSIS
-138 DNLVDKIWSKIPSQ
+138 DNLIDKIWSKIPSQ
-152 KKAII
+152 KQVII

-162 EYSGIKRAEKLNKLR
+162 EYSGIKRAEKLNKLIDK
-177 NTFIKSQDE
+177 FIKSQDE

-203 AYRNEYTPAI
+203 AYRNEYTPAV
-213 PAFCVITT
+213 PAFCVITA

-226 FVENCRINKN
+226 FLENCRINKN

-242 TDIKIHDLKD
+242 TDIRIHDLKD
-252 FKRDISNILKNVKV
+252 FKRDIANILKNVKI
-266 VKLDKSDTSIFVQ
+266 VKLDKKDTTIFVQ
-279 EIFKKLNIKVL
+279 ETLKKLNIKVL

-305 ELEAFKKAHELD
+305 ELESFKKAHELD
-317 AIAICNFLHWIK
+317 AIAICNFLYWIK

-339 LRIVKSI
+339 LKIVKSI

-358 GPSFSAIVGFNEN
+358 GPSFPAIVGFNEN

-411 ILVGKANEKMKRLYT
+411 ILVGKANEEMRRLYT
-426 VVLKA
+426 LVLKA
-431 HIALARKSF
+431 HIALARVSF

-453 RSVVKKYGYD
+453 RSVIKKNGYD

-581 WLKNATLPV
+581 WLKNATHPV

>member
-27 RNNLLNTDLKPHEN
+27 RNNLLNNDLKPHEN

-70 YELQVKLEVSS
+70 YELQVKLEVNS
-81 KIFEINEMGIQ
+81 KIFEINEMGMQ

-116 ITEIETYI
+116 ISEIETYI
-124 KRFENHQIKLKSIS
+124 KRFKNRHIRLKSIS
-138 DNLVDKIWSKIPSQ
+138 DNLVDKILLKIPNQ
-152 KKAII
+152 KQVII

-162 EYSGIKRAEKLNKLR
+162 EYSGIKRAEKLNKLIDK
-177 NTFIKSQDE
+177 FIKSQDE

-203 AYRNEYTPAI
+203 AYRNEYTPAV
-213 PAFCVITT
+213 PAFCVITA

-226 FVENCRINKN
+226 FLENCRINKN

-242 TDIKIHDLKD
+242 TDIRIHDLKD
-252 FKRDISNILKNVKV
+252 FKRDIANILKNVKI
-266 VKLDKSDTSIFVQ
+266 VKLDKKDTTIFVQ
-279 EIFKKLNIKVL
+279 ETLKKLNIKVL

-305 ELEAFKKAHELD
+305 ELESFKKAHELD
-317 AIAICNFLHWIK
+317 AIAICNFLYWIK

-339 LRIVKSI
+339 LKIVKSI

-358 GPSFSAIVGFNEN
+358 GPSFPAIVGFNEN

-411 ILVGKANEKMKRLYT
+411 ILVGKANEEMRRLYT
-426 VVLKA
+426 LVLKA
-431 HIALARKSF
+431 HIALARVSF

-453 RSVVKKYGYD
+453 RSVIKKYGYD

>member
-27 RNNLLNTDLKPHEN
+27 RNNLLNNDLKPHEN

-70 YELQVKLEVSS
+70 YELQVKLEVNS
-81 KIFEINEMGIQ
+81 KIFEINEMGMQ

-116 ITEIETYI
+116 ISEIEIYI
-124 KRFENHQIKLKSIS
+124 KRFENHHIKLKSIS
-138 DNLVDKIWSKIPSQ
+138 DNLIDKIWSKIPSQ
-152 KKAII
+152 KQVII

-162 EYSGIKRAEKLNKLR
+162 EYSGIKRAEKLNRLIDK
-177 NTFIKSQDE
+177 FIKSQDE

-203 AYRNEYTPAI
+203 AYRNEYTPAV
-213 PAFCVITT
+213 PAFCVITA

-226 FVENCRINKN
+226 FLENCRINKN

-242 TDIKIHDLKD
+242 TDIRIHDLKD
-252 FKRDISNILKNVKV
+252 FKRDIANILKNVKI
-266 VKLDKSDTSIFVQ
+266 VKLDKKDTTIFVQ
-279 EIFKKLNIKVL
+279 ETLKKLNIKVL

-300 IKNSI
+300 VKNSI
-305 ELEAFKKAHELD
+305 ELESFKKAHELD
-317 AIAICNFLHWIK
+317 AIAICNFLYWIK

-339 LRIVKSI
+339 LKIVKSI

-358 GPSFSAIVGFNEN
+358 GPSFPAIVGFNEN

-411 ILVGKANEKMKRLYT
+411 ILVGKANEEMRRLYT
-426 VVLKA
+426 LVLKA
-431 HIALARKSF
+431 HIALARVSF

-453 RSVVKKYGYD
+453 RSVIKKYGYD

>member
-27 RNNLLNTDLKPHEN
+27 RNNLLNNDLKPHEN

-70 YELQVKLEVSS
+70 YELQVKLEVNS
-81 KIFEINEMGIQ
+81 KIFEINEMGMQ

-116 ITEIETYI
+116 ISEIETYI
-124 KRFENHQIKLKSIS
+124 KRFENHHIKLKSIS
-138 DNLVDKIWSKIPSQ
+138 DNLIDKIWSKIPSQ
-152 KKAII
+152 KQVII

-162 EYSGIKRAEKLNKLR
+162 EYSGIKRAEKLNKLKDK
-177 NTFIKSQDE
+177 FIKSQDE

-203 AYRNEYTPAI
+203 AYRNEYTPAV
-213 PAFCVITT
+213 PAFCVITA

-226 FVENCRINKN
+226 FLENCRINKN

-242 TDIKIHDLKD
+242 TDIRIHDLKD
-252 FKRDISNILKNVKV
+252 FKRDIANILKNVKI
-266 VKLDKSDTSIFVQ
+266 VKLDKKDTTIFVQ
-279 EIFKKLNIKVL
+279 ETLKKLNIKVL

-300 IKNSI
+300 VKNSI
-305 ELEAFKKAHELD
+305 ELESFKKAHELD
-317 AIAICNFLHWIK
+317 AIAICNFLYWIK

-339 LRIVKSI
+339 LKIVKSI

-358 GPSFSAIVGFNEN
+358 GPSFPAIVGFNEN

-411 ILVGKANEKMKRLYT
+411 ILVGKANEEMRRLYT
-426 VVLKA
+426 LVLKA
-431 HIALARKSF
+431 HIALARVSF

-453 RSVVKKYGYD
+453 RSVIKKYGYD

-489 KKANFQEN
+489 KKTNFQEN

>member
-27 RNNLLNTDLKPHEN
+27 RNNLLNNDLKPHEN

-70 YELQVKLEVSS
+70 YELQVKLEVNS
-81 KIFEINEMGIQ
+81 KIFEINEMGMQ

-116 ITEIETYI
+116 ISEIETYI
-124 KRFENHQIKLKSIS
+124 KRFENHHIKLKSIS
-138 DNLVDKIWSKIPSQ
+138 DNLIDKIWSKIPSQ
-152 KKAII
+152 KQVII

-162 EYSGIKRAEKLNKLR
+162 EYSGIKRAEKLNKLIDK
-177 NTFIKSQDE
+177 FIKSQDE

-203 AYRNEYTPAI
+203 AYRNEYTPAV
-213 PAFCVITT
+213 PAFCVITA

-226 FVENCRINKN
+226 FLENCRINKN

-242 TDIKIHDLKD
+242 TDIRIHDLKD
-252 FKRDISNILKNVKV
+252 FKRDIANILKNVKI
-266 VKLDKSDTSIFVQ
+266 VKLDKKDTTIFVQ
-279 EIFKKLNIKVL
+279 ETLKKLNIKVL

-300 IKNSI
+300 VKNSI
-305 ELEAFKKAHELD
+305 ELESFKKAHELD
-317 AIAICNFLHWIK
+317 AIAICNFLYWIK

-339 LRIVKSI
+339 LKIVKSI

-358 GPSFSAIVGFNEN
+358 GPSFPAIVGFNEN

-411 ILVGKANEKMKRLYT
+411 ILVGKANEEMRRLYT
-426 VVLKA
+426 LVLKA
-431 HIALARKSF
+431 HIALARVSF

-453 RSVVKKYGYD
+453 RSVIKKYGYD

-515 IENLMVLNKDTKIR
+515 IENLMVLNKDTKIK

>member
-1 MTEIEKINNLRA
+1 
-13 EMLKEGIDLYIIPM
+13 
-27 RNNLLNTDLKPHEN
+27 
-41 RIKYISKFSGSAG
+41 SKFSGSAG

-70 YELQVKLEVSS
+70 YELQVKLEVNS
-81 KIFEINEMGIQ
+81 KIFEINEMGMQ

-116 ITEIETYI
+116 ISEIETYI
-124 KRFENHQIKLKSIS
+124 KRFENHHIKLKSIS
-138 DNLVDKIWSKIPSQ
+138 DNLIDKIWSKIPSQ
-152 KKAII
+152 KQVII

-162 EYSGIKRAEKLNKLR
+162 EYSGIKRAEKLNRLIDK
-177 NTFIKSQDE
+177 FIKSKDE

-203 AYRNEYTPAI
+203 AYRNEYTPAV
-213 PAFCVITT
+213 PAFCVITA

-226 FVENCRINKN
+226 FLENCRINKN

-242 TDIKIHDLKD
+242 TDIRIHDLKD
-252 FKRDISNILKNVKV
+252 FKRDIANILKNVKI
-266 VKLDKSDTSIFVQ
+266 VKLDKKDTTIFVQ
-279 EIFKKLNIKVL
+279 ETLKKLNVKVL

-305 ELEAFKKAHELD
+305 ELESFKKAHELD
-317 AIAICNFLHWIK
+317 AIAICNFLYWIK

-339 LRIVKSI
+339 LKIVKSI

-358 GPSFSAIVGFNEN
+358 GPSFPAIVGFNEN

-411 ILVGKANEKMKRLYT
+411 ILVGKANEEVRRLYT
-426 VVLKA
+426 LVLKA
-431 HIALARKSF
+431 HIALARVSF

-453 RSVVKKYGYD
+453 RSVIKKYGYD

-515 IENLMVLNKDTKIR
+515 IENLMVLNKDTKIK

>member
-27 RNNLLNTDLKPHEN
+27 RNNLLNNDLKPHEN

-70 YELQVKLEVSS
+70 YELQVKLEVNS
-81 KIFEINEMGIQ
+81 KIFEINEMGMQ

-116 ITEIETYI
+116 ISEIETYI
-124 KRFENHQIKLKSIS
+124 KRFKNHHIKLKSIS
-138 DNLVDKIWSKIPSQ
+138 DNLIDKIWSKIPSQ
-152 KKAII
+152 KQVII

-162 EYSGIKRAEKLNKLR
+162 EYSGIKRAEKLNKLIDK
-177 NTFIKSQDE
+177 FIKSQDE

-203 AYRNEYTPAI
+203 AYRNEYTPAV
-213 PAFCVITT
+213 PAFCVITA

-226 FVENCRINKN
+226 FLENCRINKN

-242 TDIKIHDLKD
+242 TDIRIHDLKD
-252 FKRDISNILKNVKV
+252 FKRDIANILKNVKI
-266 VKLDKSDTSIFVQ
+266 VKLDKKDTTIFVQ
-279 EIFKKLNIKVL
+279 ETLKKLNIKVL

-305 ELEAFKKAHELD
+305 ELESFKKAHELD
-317 AIAICNFLHWIK
+317 AIAICNFLYWIK

-339 LRIVKSI
+339 LKIVKSI

-358 GPSFSAIVGFNEN
+358 GPSFPAIVGFNEN

-411 ILVGKANEKMKRLYT
+411 ILVGKANEEMRRLYT
-426 VVLKA
+426 LVLKA
-431 HIALARKSF
+431 HIALARVSF
-440 NKKTTGAELDNVA
+440 KNKTTGAELDNVA
-453 RSVVKKYGYD
+453 RSVIKKYGYD

-581 WLKNATLPV
+581 WLKNATHPV